1 MPFGLPRWLSGKAS
15 ACNAGDLASVPGLG
29 RSPEEGNGNS
39 LQCSCLENPRDE
51 ETWWAAVP
59 GVAQSWTRL
68 KQLSSSSS
76 IPLYEHITVYFSSPF
91 ILWSVDIWVV
101 SSLGFLEIK
110 PLTHGLREWT
120 GFHFMHWCT
129 SAWIPFYGL
138 VSIENGGFQGGGGRG
153 EEGAGGRG

>member
-1 MPFGLPRWLSGKAS
+1 MGFPGGASGKEPAWRTPGTGEPGGLPSMVLH
-15 ACNAGDLASVPGLG
+15 
-29 RSPEEGNGNS
+29 
-39 LQCSCLENPRDE
+39 
-51 ETWWAAVP
+51 
-59 GVAQSWTRL
+59 SWTRL
-68 KQLSSSSS
+68 TRLSSSSS

-153 EEGAGGRG
+153 EEGAGGGG